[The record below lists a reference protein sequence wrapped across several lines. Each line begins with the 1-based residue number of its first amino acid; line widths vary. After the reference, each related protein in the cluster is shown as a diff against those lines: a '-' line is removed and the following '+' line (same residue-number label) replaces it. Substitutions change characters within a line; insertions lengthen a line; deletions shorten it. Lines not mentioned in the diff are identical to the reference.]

1 LGETNAERK
10 VSIMLIGATTENVE
24 TNLLLTFRR
33 RILMLITLPP
43 LHDRLLKE
51 KIDLIYNIFQQ
62 ECNRINAKI
71 FVDKNVIEIL
81 ALKKFSGNIG
91 QLQNMIQV
99 LCARAFMKFINSKD
113 EDSES
118 IVVVDINEV
127 LKLKDSFKDAA
138 FQEIEYTEI
147 RKYLKNAIFI
157 PFNLEESS
165 VKG

>member
-1 LGETNAERK
+1 
-10 VSIMLIGATTENVE
+10 
-24 TNLLLTFRR
+24 
-33 RILMLITLPP
+33 
-43 LHDRLLKE
+43 
-51 KIDLIYNIFQQ
+51 
-62 ECNRINAKI
+62 
-71 FVDKNVIEIL
+71 
-81 ALKKFSGNIG
+81 
-91 QLQNMIQV
+91 MIQV

-165 VKG
+165 VKEIF